1 MATGVASPSA
11 QGQEMTST
19 EMQAFSAS
27 STLLPA
33 SSHAAPA
40 TTAIAITA
48 GTKIPLTLSASFEMG
63 ALLEDASS
71 TSATMRARV
80 VSCPTRVARIF
91 RKPVMLTEA
100 DITAL
105 PSSFVTGML
114 SPVSADWSTAELPS
128 STTPSTGTRSPGLS
142 STTSPVRISS
152 AGMTRSSPS
161 RSTVAVLGERSSSLA
176 IAAPVLPLERSSK
189 NLPTVTSVRIIA
201 ADSKYRLVR

>member
-1 MATGVASPSA
+1 
-11 QGQEMTST
+11 
-19 EMQAFSAS
+19 
-27 STLLPA
+27 
-33 SSHAAPA
+33 
-40 TTAIAITA
+40 
-48 GTKIPLTLSASFEMG
+48 
-63 ALLEDASS
+63 
-71 TSATMRARV
+71 
-80 VSCPTRVARIF
+80 
-91 RKPVMLTEA
+91 MLTEA